1 MVPNPRTRK
10 KVLFVD
16 DDLSFLDLFCQVME
30 LASKGD
36 WQIHSAATAG
46 RAIFLMQEHQFNLVV
61 IDARMPVVDGLQ
73 LLRLVKG
80 KFPQI
85 PKAILTGAP
94 NAADRTACLATGAD
108 LYLEKPTS
116 SDGMETIFATLNT
129 LAINEVEEG
138 FRGEVRR
145 VGLQDV
151 LQMECLGQKSSIVE
165 VQTADV
171 VGEIFINN
179 GALIRAQFK
188 TAAGTQALYHM
199 LSLKGGSF
207 RIKPFCAPSEVSI
220 SNSWE
225 SLLMEA
231 AQMRD
236 ETSMIV
242 QSQSGTRTTVRKA
255 PSPAKLPENTVFAR
269 HIQEMLVCGPE
280 GQVVHQSDCTD
291 VEGRLRFL
299 EFVRSQANRL
309 SEALPLGRLNWV
321 EMQMPFTRAVAQFP
335 ADAAVFVETRKV
347 VKNRAA
353 KV

>member
-1 MVPNPRTRK
+1 MVSNPRTRK
-10 KVLFVD
+10 KILFVD

-129 LAINEVEEG
+129 LAINEAEEG

-151 LQMECLGQKSSIVE
+151 LQMECLGRKSSVVE
-165 VQTADV
+165 VQTANV
-171 VGEIFINN
+171 AGEIFINN
-179 GALIRAQFK
+179 GAAIHAQFK
-188 TAAGTQALYHM
+188 NATGTQALFQM

-207 RIKPFCAPSEVSI
+207 RINPFSAPPEVTI

-236 ETSMIV
+236 ET
-242 QSQSGTRTTVRKA
+242 TTIAQPPGERAAARKSTS
-255 PSPAKLPENTVFAR
+255 PSKLPESTVFAR
-269 HIQEMLVCGPE
+269 QTQEMLVCGPE
-280 GQVVHQSDCTD
+280 GSVIHQVDCTD
-291 VEGRLRFL
+291 VEGRRSFL
-299 EFVRSQANRL
+299 ELIRSQANCL
-309 SEALPLGRLNWV
+309 SETLTLGTLNWV
-321 EMQMPFTRAVAQFP
+321 EMQMPYTRAAAQFP
-335 ADAAVFVETRKV
+335 GDAAVFVETRKV
-347 VKNRAA
+347 VRNRPP

>member
-1 MVPNPRTRK
+1 MVPSLKTRK
-10 KVLFVD
+10 KILFVD

-108 LYLEKPTS
+108 LYLEKPTT

-129 LAINEVEEG
+129 LAINEAEEG

-151 LQMECLGQKSSIVE
+151 LQMECLGRKSSIVE
-165 VQTADV
+165 VQTAGIT
-171 VGEIFINN
+171 GEIFINN
-179 GALIRAQFK
+179 GAVIHAKFK
-188 TAAGTQALYHM
+188 AETGTQALFHL
-199 LSLKGGSF
+199 LSFKGGSF
-207 RIKPFCAPSEVSI
+207 RIKPFAAPSEVTI
-220 SNSWE
+220 TNSWE

-236 ETSMIV
+236 ETSM
-242 QSQSGTRTTVRKA
+242 RTLPEAGQPAAVRKA
-255 PSPAKLPENTVFAR
+255 TAPARLPENTLFSR
-269 HIQEMLVCGPE
+269 QTQEMLVCNPDGE
-280 GQVVHQSDCTD
+280 IVHQVDCTD
-291 VEGRLRFL
+291 VEGRRRFL

-309 SEALPLGRLNWV
+309 SEELALGRVNWV
-321 EMQMPFTRAVAQFP
+321 EIQMPYTRVVTQFP
-335 ADAAVFVETRKV
+335 ADSAVFVETRRV
-347 VKNRAA
+347 VRNRAA

>member
-1 MVPNPRTRK
+1 MLQTHRTRK
-10 KVLFVD
+10 KVLFID

-36 WQIHSAATAG
+36 WQVHSAATAG

-116 SDGMETIFATLNT
+116 PDGMETIFATLNT
-129 LAINEVEEG
+129 LAAHEAEEG
-138 FRGEVRR
+138 FRGEIRR

-151 LQMECLGQKSSIVE
+151 LQMECLGRKSSVVE
-165 VQTADV
+165 VQTAEIA
-171 VGEIFINN
+171 GEIFIDN
-179 GALIRAQFK
+179 GNVIHAQFK
-188 TAAGTQALYHM
+188 TATGTPALFQM

-207 RIKPFCAPSEVSI
+207 RIKPFCAPAEVTI

-236 ETSMIV
+236 ETTMV
-242 QSQSGTRTTVRKA
+242 ALPQTEQRTAARKTL
-255 PSPAKLPENTVFAR
+255 SSSRLPENTLFSR
-269 HIQEMLVCGPE
+269 HTQEMLICNPE
-280 GQVVHQSDCTD
+280 GKVMHQVDCTD
-291 VEGRLRFL
+291 VEGRRRVL
-299 EFVRSQANRL
+299 EFVRSQADRL
-309 SEALPLGRLNWV
+309 GESLQLGRLNWV
-321 EMQMPFTRAVAQFP
+321 EMQMPYTRAVVQFP
-335 ADAAVFVETRKV
+335 TNAAVFVETRKV
-347 VKNRAA
+347 VRNRTA

>member
-1 MVPNPRTRK
+1 MLPTPRTRK
-10 KVLFVD
+10 RVLFVD

-46 RAIFLMQEHQFNLVV
+46 RAIFMMQEHQFNLVV
-61 IDARMPVVDGLQ
+61 IDSRMPVVDGLQ
-73 LLRLVKG
+73 LLRLVRG

-116 SDGMETIFATLNT
+116 PDGMETIFATLNT
-129 LAINEVEEG
+129 LAINEAEEG

-151 LQMECLGQKSSIVE
+151 LQMECLGRKSSIVE
-165 VQTADV
+165 VQTANV
-171 VGEIFINN
+171 TGEIFINN
-179 GALIRAQFK
+179 GVVIHAQFK
-188 TAAGTQALYHM
+188 TATGTQALFHL

-207 RIKPFCAPSEVSI
+207 RIKPFSAPSEVTI

-236 ETSMIV
+236 ETTMIV
-242 QSQSGTRTTVRKA
+242 QSSGQRMAARKPVSPTR
-255 PSPAKLPENTVFAR
+255 LPENTLFSR
-269 HIQEMLVCGPE
+269 QTQETLVCSPE
-280 GQVVHQSDCTD
+280 GGIAHQVDCAD
-291 VEGRLRFL
+291 VEGRRRFL
-299 EFVRSQANRL
+299 ESVRSQANRL
-309 SEALPLGRLNWV
+309 SDSLQLGRLNWI
-321 EMQMPFTRAVAQFP
+321 EMQMPYTRAVAQFP
-335 ADAAVFVETRKV
+335 ANAAVFVETRKV
-347 VKNRAA
+347 VRSRAV